1 MHINICV
8 LHINI
13 YIYLFVIAHL
23 MIRVYGATTKN
34 EDRNHKV
41 IRYKDKI
48 KTLTIIHTLS
58 LDIDPESTHFSEDHI
73 SDLTLFVCYT
83 TNFQCFGFLSI

>member
-1 MHINICV
+1 MCFTYK
-8 LHINI
+8 
-13 YIYLFVIAHL
+13 YIYLFVCYSTLL

-41 IRYKDKI
+41 IRYTDKI

-58 LDIDPESTHFSEDHI
+58 
-73 SDLTLFVCYT
+73 
-83 TNFQCFGFLSI
+83 